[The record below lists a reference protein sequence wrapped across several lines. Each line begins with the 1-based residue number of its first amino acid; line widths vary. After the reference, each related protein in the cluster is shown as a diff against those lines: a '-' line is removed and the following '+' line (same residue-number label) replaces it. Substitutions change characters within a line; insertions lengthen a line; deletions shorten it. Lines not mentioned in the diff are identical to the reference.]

1 MNHFDNPDYDG
12 PQTMQLMAE
21 QSDLFNAVLSGLVS
35 DTDSDY
41 PTNQAWLGT
50 ININGKATQVKLVV
64 TQEPEQLIDED

>member
-1 MNHFDNPDYDG
+1 MDHFDNPDYDG
-12 PQTMQLMAE
+12 PQTMQLMAK
-21 QSDLFNAVLSGLVS
+21 QSDLFNAVLSGLVF

-50 ININGKATQVKLVV
+50 INKNGKATQVKLVV